1 MAQSVSCRSGLAI
14 SDWLFTPI
22 QCSLCPVCLSEY
34 HKMSCL
40 SGQGGC
46 HNTALKCPDMD
57 QTLHRVTIGWDHWV
71 WNAGL
76 CACRY
81 SGLMTCCNLLFVIP
95 RSQSLTHFGH
105 HTTTSMSGSESGQD
119 VKRER
124 RGGVTKQ
131 QSTFLWTASRLS
143 SMQML
148 KLGWNYMFLLK
159 NVNQL
164 DNQIYNFHVTCN
176 SPLATQKLVNFHLN
190 PLLPCHDD

>member
-14 SDWLFTPI
+14 SGWLFTPV
-22 QCSLCPVCLSEY
+22 QGSVCLTLSCLSEY

-81 SGLMTCCNLLFVIP
+81 SDLMTCCNLLFVIP
-95 RSQSLTHFGH
+95 RSQSLPHFGH

-124 RGGVTKQ
+124 RGGLQSNKAHFCGQ
-131 QSTFLWTASRLS
+131 QVDYH
-143 SMQML
+143 QC
-148 KLGWNYMFLLK
+148 K
-159 NVNQL
+159 
-164 DNQIYNFHVTCN
+164 C
-176 SPLATQKLVNFHLN
+176 
-190 PLLPCHDD
+190 